1 MMREG
6 RETSLRGRDFHPA
19 RREDVPQTAP
29 SNSNTGILGF
39 LVATWKKLK
48 ETGEINF
55 NVLFNL
61 IHSIGNQYK
70 SC

>member
-55 NVLFNL
+55 NMFYLTSY
-61 IHSIGNQYK
+61 IQ
-70 SC
+70 